1 MPCYTVFR
9 THEKKEKCVVKAW
22 QGGENVSEEEKS
34 IIETIAQAVDIL
46 PPLQRERLLG
56 QAEGVLLH
64 AEAVRAKEKAP
75 DEPGQE
81 TKPLPGKA

>member
-1 MPCYTVFR
+1 MKKPLDKLDNDKYNIGR
-9 THEKKEKCVVKAW
+9 DKKEEVK
-22 QGGENVSEEEKS
+22 NVSEEEKG

-81 TKPLPGKA
+81 EEL